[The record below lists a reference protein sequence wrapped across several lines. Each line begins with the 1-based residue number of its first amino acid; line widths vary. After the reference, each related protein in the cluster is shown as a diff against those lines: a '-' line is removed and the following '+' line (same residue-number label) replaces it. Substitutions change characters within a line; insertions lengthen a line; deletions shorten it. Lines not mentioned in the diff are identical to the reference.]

1 MPLFA
6 TGVAANIMDSMM
18 AGGELSHSGLAKFY
32 AELAGLEERGM
43 DMDVRALLEETYR
56 AALAAVS
63 PGVLLEGHLNGK
75 RPDFILAFGKAAL
88 PMARAA
94 LRAYPE
100 NAKLGP

>member
-1 MPLFA
+1 MS
-6 TGVAANIMDSMM
+6 SM
-18 AGGELSHSGLAKFY
+18 GKTESV
-32 AELAGLEERGM
+32 
-43 DMDVRALLEETYR
+43 DVRGLLGRTYF
-56 AALAAVS
+56 AALDAVR
-63 PGVLLEGHLNGK
+63 PEVLLSPYLLGP